1 MEPHERFGRNLKQA
15 RKELGWT
22 QEDLGHAADLHS
34 TEIGRLERGAREPR
48 LSTIVRLARALEVP
62 PAKLFVGID

>member
-15 RKELGWT
+15 RKERGWT

-48 LSTIVRLARALEVP
+48 LSTIVRLARALKVT
-62 PAKLFVGID
+62 AADLVDGVR